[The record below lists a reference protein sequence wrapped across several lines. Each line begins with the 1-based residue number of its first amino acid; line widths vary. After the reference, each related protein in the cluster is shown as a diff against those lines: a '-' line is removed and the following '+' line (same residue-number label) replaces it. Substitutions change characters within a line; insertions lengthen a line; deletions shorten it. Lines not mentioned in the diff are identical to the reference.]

1 MSISELRLIKRF
13 DELCEKDAIHDI
25 PALTRGIYALLNET
39 PQGVFEVVY
48 IGMAARG
55 VNSGIRGRILSHK
68 KSERKGKLWTHFSVY
83 EVWDNIT
90 EAEIKEL
97 EGLLRHVYRLDMR
110 ANPINT
116 QRKFEKLRRV
126 KKRLKNWT

>member
-13 DELCEKDAIHDI
+13 DELRSKDAIKDI
-25 PALTRGIYALLNET
+25 PAKTRGIYALLNNTSPGE
-39 PQGVFEVVY
+39 FEVVY

-55 VNSGIRGRILSHK
+55 VNSGIRGRIHSHN